1 MDDLLHISKLGK
13 GKKIKHAQD
22 VLTKDR
28 EIDVKIE
35 KIDRE
40 NKRISLD
47 LASNSEDKKDSTEE
61 RDDYQSYMPKASK
74 TMGTLG
80 DLLQKSGKKKR

>member
-1 MDDLLHISKLGK
+1 VL
-13 GKKIKHAQD
+13 AQD
-22 VLTKDR
+22 KQL
-28 EIDVKIE
+28 DVKIE
-35 KIDRE
+35 KIDRD

-61 RDDYQSYMPKASK
+61 RDDYQSYMPKAPK